1 MNKYIFSF
9 LTIFF
14 VTFTYADTT
23 SSITGDV
30 NVSDVTVTI
39 THIPTGSVKKVTTDG
54 DFRFSSLRPGGPY
67 KIVAS
72 KSGYETETL
81 NNVFLA
87 LNDNVNFNISLVSSE
102 DIEDVTVVGT
112 KLGILATGPGVDLSS
127 RDIEL
132 TPGADRSFADIVKRD
147 PRIAVSGTFRD
158 SEITA
163 LGVSPRMNNFT
174 VDGAEA
180 NDSFG
185 LNDNGFASVRNPWE
199 RAVSLYS
206 RKEGVQVSKNI
217 SFEEFIEH
225 HFYAS
230 DTCAIPSLHKNQF
243 DWLSDEN
250 GELLMDYVFRL
261 EDFSQAIKEIESR
274 TSGRIV
280 LQERIEN
287 KNSDSRSSGYQEIY
301 NSNTKNIIAKRFEK
315 DIDFFKFKF

>member
-1 MNKYIFSF
+1 MDYVNEAVNIDKELIFVAVPKTGTTSVRKQLRQKGKPF
-9 LTIFF
+9 LPYPHLNILQIRTAIDLFF
-14 VTFTYADTT
+14 VAINLCKNKSFPNTK
-23 SSITGDV
+23 
-30 NVSDVTVTI
+30 
-39 THIPTGSVKKVTTDG
+39 VKSNEQIKLEAEK
-54 DFRFSSLRPGGPY
+54 FF
-67 KIVAS
+67 K
-72 KSGYETETL
+72 KS
-81 NNVFLA
+81 F
-87 LNDNVNFNISLVSSE
+87 
-102 DIEDVTVVGT
+102 
-112 KLGILATGPGVDLSS
+112 K
-127 RDIEL
+127 
-132 TPGADRSFADIVKRD
+132 
-147 PRIAVSGTFRD
+147 
-158 SEITA
+158 
-163 LGVSPRMNNFT
+163 
-174 VDGAEA
+174 
-180 NDSFG
+180 
-185 LNDNGFASVRNPWE
+185 FASVRNPWE

-230 DTCAIPSLHKNQF
+230 NTYAIPSLHKNQF